1 MKEDELQFH
10 YPLDRRILK
19 EAENHLHD
27 EGFVSER
34 YFLTHPDPE
43 ISKQAAELASDR
55 YQLSKYHSKGQA
67 IITDEERLYELV
79 PRLLIDF
86 KLSIVEEEMKHTLQA
101 LANPDIYNNP
111 EKCQEIMQHYKE
123 LQKFRFQWHKKQATA
138 SFYVSY
144 FPSPHYDKRG
154 NSLFHINIL
163 HESGS

>member
-1 MKEDELQFH
+1 M
-10 YPLDRRILK
+10 
-19 EAENHLHD
+19 
-27 EGFVSER
+27 SER

-101 LANPDIYNNP
+101 LTNPDIYNNP

-123 LQKFRFQWHKKQATA
+123 LQEIQIPMAQKAGDR
-138 SFYVSY
+138 V
-144 FPSPHYDKRG
+144 
-154 NSLFHINIL
+154 IL
-163 HESGS
+163 R